1 EKQRLIVFIINFT
14 KFFVDFTNP
23 LFHFFTI
30 YCTNKHKNRCNEK
43 HFLLVGILML
53 SITSCQK
60 ETDDLVESNAIQ
72 SNSIEKKS
80 SEVENFRKAI
90 NEMNQ
95 PKYHP
100 TKEYTEKYGSELSPE
115 RKQILLEP
123 AKELIYSTG
132 IDEQALQNEA
142 NGDINII

>member
-1 EKQRLIVFIINFT
+1 MAFLSLLIMSCSNESETSLTEETFEQSAKQVN
-14 KFFVDFTNP
+14 
-23 LFHFFTI
+23 
-30 YCTNKHKNRCNEK
+30 
-43 HFLLVGILML
+43 L
-53 SITSCQK
+53 SVT
-60 ETDDLVESNAIQ
+60 
-72 SNSIEKKS
+72 
-80 SEVENFRKAI
+80 ENFRKAI

-132 IDEQALQNEA
+132 IDERALQNEA
-142 NGDINII
+142 NGDINIILNKAFEIYISQTSKK